1 MKTLIIA
8 LALATPFAL
17 PAFTRSANETP
28 HIKSCDGSSQAG
40 YDSDSRYPGYPP
52 TLCYWW

>member
-17 PAFTRSANETP
+17 PAFTQSANETP
-28 HIKSCDGSSQAG
+28 RIKSCDGSQSG
-40 YDSDSRYPGYPP
+40 HDSDGRYPGYPSTP
-52 TLCYWW
+52 CYRW

>member
-17 PAFTRSANETP
+17 PAFTQSANETP
-28 HIKSCDGSSQAG
+28 RIKSCDGSQSG
-40 YDSDSRYPGYPP
+40 HDSDGRYPGYPP